1 MTIACGLVIYMVS
14 GYLYSIFHAKCPL
27 FKKKEINI
35 GRKRDCVCPVN
46 RLLSADTVSSQAQER
61 YEKGRDE

>member
-27 FKKKEINI
+27 FKKKEINF
-35 GRKRDCVCPVN
+35 GRKHGRVCPVN
-46 RLLSADTVSSQAQER
+46 QSLSAETVSSQAYER
-61 YEKGRDE
+61 YENGRDE